1 MYEIIKD
8 SKGTLNHGISA
19 CAGCGM
25 ELLARCVFDVLG
37 EDIIIVI
44 PPGCAAL
51 LTGMGAECGIKA
63 AGMMCN
69 LENTASTCSGIRAS
83 LDSQGND
90 HTTVVGFAGDG
101 GTLDIGLQSLSGMI
115 ERGDKVLYICY
126 DNEAYMNT
134 GIQSSSATPFL
145 ASTTTQP
152 AGKPTVKK
160 DLVGIAMA
168 HDIPYA
174 ATASLHN
181 IADLKKKIQKAKD
194 TDGPS
199 LIHVLIP
206 CPTGWRSDPADTITL
221 ARAAV
226 NTGVWV
232 LYEYENGEVTVNYKP
247 KELKPIEEYI
257 SLQGR
262 FKKVTEEEK
271 AQMQKIV
278 KQSYER
284 KIAKLEK

>member
-8 SKGTLNHGISA
+8 SKGMLHNGISA

-25 ELLARCVFDVLG
+25 ELLARCVFDVIG
-37 EDIIIVI
+37 DDMIIVI

-51 LTGMGAECGIKA
+51 LTGMGAESGIKA

-83 LDSQGND
+83 LNSQGNT

-115 ERGDKVLYICY
+115 ERGDRVLYICY

-160 DLVGIAMA
+160 DLIGIAMA

-181 IADLKKKIQKAKD
+181 IKDLKRKIEKAKN
-194 TDGPS
+194 TNGPS
-199 LIHVLIP
+199 LLHVLIP
-206 CPTGWRSDPADTITL
+206 CPTGWRADPSDTIEL
-221 ARAAV
+221 SRAAV

-232 LYEYENGEVTVNYKP
+232 LYEYENGEITINYKP
-247 KELKPIEEYI
+247 KELKPIEQYT

-262 FKKVTEEEK
+262 FKKVTDEEK
-271 AQMQKIV
+271 KVMQDIV
-278 KQSYER
+278 KKNYER
-284 KIAKLEK
+284 TIARLEK